1 MGLIG
6 GAVKNMKGMDNKTA
20 IYTLFAVISLLLIKI
35 VVVKITYNTVIPKIM
50 KKEDIYKLTYTDS
63 LFLVVLASSL
73 FS

>member
-1 MGLIG
+1 M
-6 GAVKNMKGMDNKTA
+6 
-20 IYTLFAVISLLLIKI
+20 FAVLSLLLIKI

-50 KKEDIYKLTYTDS
+50 KKEDVYKLTYTDS